1 MRNFEQE
8 IERTRNG
15 ALAWGYH
22 PVTEADLVPG
32 CEMIMV
38 EVERF
43 TRVGHGLSP
52 RLAPGCTITALDDK
66 PVALSNKGDGTKVV
80 FYHCKVPKWDGQCF
94 VPLDDVVRDAYA
106 PEDPYANDTRYFV
119 KN

>member
-1 MRNFEQE
+1 MRNIQKEVE
-8 IERTRNG
+8 TTRNG
-15 ALAWGYH
+15 ALIWGYR

-52 RLAPGCTITALDDK
+52 RLAPGCAIIELDNT
-66 PVALSNKGDGTKVV
+66 PVASSRAGIDKKVV
-80 FYHCKVPKWDGQCF
+80 LYHCKVPQWDGQCF
-94 VPLDDVVRDAYA
+94 VPLDDFVRDAYI
-106 PEDPYANDTRYFV
+106 DDLNANDTRYFV